1 MAPDAFADLGD
12 TQVEE
17 STSDT
22 GWKNAVTFHDKLR
35 RTNDPKLKEKVQA
48 SAVRAILQKAQSTLG
63 AIARPYKSATEN
75 WERAPGQELDLDASL
90 EENPLLDDLF
100 VEVREESRAEV
111 IVCLDTSLSMTGRK
125 LALLGVSVATL
136 SLQLKAEDLSIVSFE
151 SEAHLVKGLGDFMTP
166 YQIVEKFIDS
176 PAKGLT
182 NMEAALK
189 LAIRQCETGK
199 LMKRHVILMSD
210 GRFTAGARPEYL
222 VPRLPRLH
230 IVQAGNP
237 WSSNRFF
244 RHMAKLGDG
253 KFIHV
258 TDFEHLPRA
267 LYSLVH
273 EILR

>member
-1 MAPDAFADLGD
+1 M
-12 TQVEE
+12 
-17 STSDT
+17 
-22 GWKNAVTFHDKLR
+22 
-35 RTNDPKLKEKVQA
+35 QA
-48 SAVRAILQKAQSTLG
+48 SAVRAILQKAQSTVG
-63 AIARPYKSATEN
+63 SIARPYKTVTDN
-75 WERAPGQELDLDASL
+75 WERQQSQELDLDASL
-90 EENPLLDDLF
+90 EESPLLDDLM

-111 IVCLDTSLSMTGRK
+111 VVCLDTSLSMTGRK
-125 LALLGVSVATL
+125 LALLGVSVGTL
-136 SLQLKAEDLSIVSFE
+136 ALQMKSEDLSIINFE
-151 SEAHLVKGLGDFMTP
+151 SEAHLVKGLGDSMSA

-189 LAIRQCETGK
+189 LALRQCERGR
-199 LMKRHVILMSD
+199 LPKRHVILMSD

-230 IVQAGNP
+230 VVQTGSP
-237 WSSNRFF
+237 WSNNRFF

-258 TDFEHLPRA
+258 AGFEQLPRA